1 VLLTEAGWKGPNET
15 EKSESVVA
23 AFKEEWL
30 SDARV
35 ESVMPFLLSANNGT
49 PFSNDGWPWVK
60 LIDGRAQFT
69 LQFNT
74 TRELRCGLRIGGSCL
89 KTDDEPAA
97 FSRASVSISS
107 IFGIGVYTDTPGS
120 PSFDDQLDTALD
132 LVGRGGWV
140 TIFLCTWRT
149 HTTSCVN
156 RSTTHDP
163 ASSAMLQAAYNRGL
177 NVVARIGNP
186 YTIRDHADDST
197 HSSFRQLG
205 SGYARLVAS
214 LPAPPVGGAPLYV
227 QVGNELNACN
237 EWHCSDAPNV
247 TMSGGEMAMEVAAFA
262 RDVAISLIPLRN
274 GSVRSTL
281 GTDAS

>member
-1 VLLTEAGWKGPNET
+1 MVKATALMIAVLRGASLLGGAAGCTFCKPRLAMG
-15 EKSESVVA
+15 SC
-23 AFKEEWL
+23 
-30 SDARV
+30 V
-35 ESVMPFLLSANNGT
+35 ECGLP
-49 PFSNDGWPWVK
+49 
-60 LIDGRAQFT
+60 DGRAA
-69 LQFNT
+69 
-74 TRELRCGLRIGGSCL
+74 GSAGAAL
-89 KTDDEPAA
+89 KTDDESGRGFAGT
-97 FSRASVSISS
+97 SS

-140 TIFLCTWRT
+140 TIFLCSWRT

-163 ASSAMLQAAYNRGL
+163 ASSAMLQAAYDRGL

-197 HSSFRQLG
+197 RGSFRQLA
-205 SGYARLVAS
+205 SAYARLVAS
-214 LPAPPVGGAPLYV
+214 LPAPPAGSRPLYV

-237 EWHCSDAPNV
+237 EWHCSSPPNV
-247 TMSGGEMAMEVAAFA
+247 TMTGEEMAMEVAAFA

-274 GSVRSTL
+274 GSVRSTNHADSNVPSGGGGL
-281 GTDAS
+281 LCGE

>member
-1 VLLTEAGWKGPNET
+1 MAKATALMIAVLRGASLPGGGAAGCSFYTPRLPMDRCIEWSGLPDAPHGRFPADGLAD
-15 EKSESVVA
+15 VRA
-23 AFKEEWL
+23 A
-30 SDARV
+30 
-35 ESVMPFLLSANNGT
+35 
-49 PFSNDGWPWVK
+49 
-60 LIDGRAQFT
+60 
-69 LQFNT
+69 
-74 TRELRCGLRIGGSCL
+74 GGAGAAL
-89 KTDDEPAA
+89 KTDDEPAGSSWA
-97 FSRASVSISS
+97 FTSTSS

-140 TIFLCTWRT
+140 TIFLCSWRT

-163 ASSAMLQAAYNRGL
+163 TSSAMLQAAYDRGL

-197 HSSFRQLG
+197 RSSLRQLG
-205 SGYARLVAS
+205 SAYARLVAS
-214 LPAPPVGGAPLYV
+214 LPAPPPGSRPLYV

-237 EWHCSDAPNV
+237 EWHCSDPPNV
-247 TMSGGEMAMEVAAFA
+247 TMTGEEMAMEVAAFT

-274 GSVRSTL
+274 GSVRST
-281 GTDAS
+281 TDADSSVPSGGGGLL